1 MSRIATLSAAVLLM
15 ATSAFAH
22 GYGCYSGS
30 YCHSYSPSYCY
41 NSCYTPSYCSNYCY
55 TPSYSCYTPSYSC
68 YTPSYNY
75 CSNYCSSD
83 YCSTPSYNS
92 CNYSNWTYDNS
103 HGYYYCTCN
112 FRGQDGGFNKYYCIY
127 NSSYGN
133 CVYYYN
139 PQKQMYWGRYDVA
152 SKGFST
158 LGDADQHGTIAELPQ
173 DRFSAPVAQLAI
185 PGGANN
191 QQMIAP
197 PGLPTDNLAA
207 SAAPVAPPQS

>member
-1 MSRIATLSAAVLLM
+1 MSRFASLTASAVLLM

-22 GYGCYSGS
+22 GYGYGCYSGS
-30 YCHSYSPSYCY
+30 YCHSYYPSYNYCY
-41 NSCYTPSYCSNYCY
+41 NSCY

-75 CSNYCSSD
+75 CNNYCSD

-92 CNYSNWTYDNS
+92 CNYSNWSYDNS

-112 FRGQDGGFNKYYCIY
+112 FRGNDGCWNKYYCIY
-127 NSSYGN
+127 NSCYGN
-133 CVYYYN
+133 SVYYYN
-139 PQKQMYWGRYDVA
+139 PQKQLYWGRYDVA

-158 LGDADQHGTIAELPQ
+158 LGEGDQHGTIAELPQ

-207 SAAPVAPPQS
+207 TAPAAAAPVAPPQS